1 MKEYKYKI
9 NGHEYKVNV
18 GDIEN
23 NIANIEV
30 NGVPYTVELEEEK
43 VAKPVVKRVAP
54 SNNAPA
60 PAAKPAAAKPAAAA
74 AAGDHVIASPLPG
87 VIKELH
93 VKEGQQVKA
102 NDVVCILEAMKMGN
116 EIHAGKDGV
125 VKSINVA
132 KEDSVLEGTTIMVI
146 G

>member
-23 NIANIEV
+23 NLATIEV

-43 VAKPVVKRVAP
+43 AAKPVVKRVAP
-54 SNNAPA
+54 SSSAPA

-74 AAGDHVIASPLPG
+74 GEFVIASPLPG
-87 VIKELH
+87 VIKELL
-93 VKEGQQVKA
+93 VK
-102 NDVVCILEAMKMGN
+102 
-116 EIHAGKDGV
+116 
-125 VKSINVA
+125 
-132 KEDSVLEGTTIMVI
+132 
-146 G
+146 

>member
-9 NGHEYKVNV
+9 NGNDYTVAV

-23 NIANIEV
+23 NIAHIEV
-30 NGVPYTVELEEEK
+30 NGKAFDVELPEQPK
-43 VAKPVVKRVAP
+43 AAPVVKRVAVAD
-54 SNNAPA
+54 APV
-60 PAAKPAAAKPAAAA
+60 AAKPAAKKVAA
-74 AAGDHVIASPLPG
+74 AAGDFVIASPLPG
-87 VIKELH
+87 VY

-102 NDVVCILEAMKMGN
+102 SDVVCILEAMKMGN

-132 KEDSVLEGTTIMVI
+132 KDESVLEGTTIMVI
-146 G
+146 A

>member
-9 NGHEYKVNV
+9 NGNEYTV
-18 GDIEN
+18 GIGNIDN
-23 NIANIEV
+23 NIAQVEV
-30 NGVPYTVELEEEK
+30 NGVAYSVELPEEK
-43 VAKPVVKRVAP
+43 HIAPVIKRDATASQPAVAA
-54 SNNAPA
+54 APA
-60 PAAKPAAAKPAAAA
+60 TAKPAVQA
-74 AAGDHVIASPLPG
+74 AAGDYVITSPLPG
-87 VIKELH
+87 VIKEIN

-102 NDVVCILEAMKMGN
+102 ADVVCILEAMKMGN

-146 G
+146 A

>member
-43 VAKPVVKRVAP
+43 AAKPVIKRVAV
-54 SNNAPA
+54 SNDAPVA
-60 PAAKPAAAKPAAAA
+60 AKPAAKPAAAAG
-74 AAGDHVIASPLPG
+74 AGDYVITSPLPG
-87 VIKELH
+87 VIKEFF

-102 NDVVCILEAMKMGN
+102 SDVVCILEAMKMGN

>member
-43 VAKPVVKRVAP
+43 AAKPVIKRVAV
-54 SNNAPA
+54 SNDA
-60 PAAKPAAAKPAAAA
+60 PAAAPKAAAKPAAAA
-74 AAGDHVIASPLPG
+74 GEYVITSPLPG
-87 VIKELH
+87 VIKEFF

-102 NDVVCILEAMKMGN
+102 SDVVCILEAMKMGN

-132 KEDSVLEGTTIMVI
+132 KDESVLEGTTIMI
-146 G
+146 IA

>member
-9 NGHEYKVNV
+9 NGNDYTVGI

-23 NIANIEV
+23 NIAQVEV
-30 NGVPYTVELEEEK
+30 NGVAYSVELPEEK
-43 VAKPVVKRVAP
+43 HAAPVIKRVAA
-54 SNNAPA
+54 SSETTV
-60 PAAKPAAAKPAAAA
+60 AAAPAAAKPAVKA
-74 AAGDHVIASPLPG
+74 AAGELVIASPLPG
-87 VIKELH
+87 VIKEIN

-102 NDVVCILEAMKMGN
+102 ADVVCILEAMKMGN

-146 G
+146 A